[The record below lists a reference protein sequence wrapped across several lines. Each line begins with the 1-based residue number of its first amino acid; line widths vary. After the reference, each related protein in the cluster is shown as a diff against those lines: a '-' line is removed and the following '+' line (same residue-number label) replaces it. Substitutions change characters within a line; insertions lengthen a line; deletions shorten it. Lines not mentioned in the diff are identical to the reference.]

1 MVSAE
6 ERHDGEEPAQKQY
19 DRSVDHARVR
29 GGHGRSEAVKA
40 SMSPR
45 RPSPAAACTVRGAS
59 DGLRCNRH
67 WRCKHPAG
75 ARRHASLRAHA
86 DKVRLLLMKPSRQF
100 PNRRTGKGAETS
112 AGLTLTCVCCYHTPA
127 AQPGLRT
134 SRRSSDRR
142 PPDRDRTERYN
153 REDRDP
159 LRLSL
164 AWLWCWC
171 LCLQPYSV
179 LRLLPAG
186 WDPRTTGRVSSLP
199 RDVLP
204 TSLAAGVRVELTL
217 SHYSRRARNH
227 SRRLH
232 SPRICF

>member
-1 MVSAE
+1 MSAE

-134 SRRSSDRR
+134 SRRSTDRR
-142 PPDRDRTERYN
+142 PPARDRTERI
-153 REDRDP
+153 EKIEI
-159 LRLSL
+159 LF
-164 AWLWCWC
+164 
-171 LCLQPYSV
+171 V
-179 LRLLPAG
+179 L
-186 WDPRTTGRVSSLP
+186 VSPGSG
-199 RDVLP
+199 
-204 TSLAAGVRVELTL
+204 AGVCAF
-217 SHYSRRARNH
+217 SRIACCDCCPQDGIPERPDA
-227 SRRLH
+227 
-232 SPRICF
+232 